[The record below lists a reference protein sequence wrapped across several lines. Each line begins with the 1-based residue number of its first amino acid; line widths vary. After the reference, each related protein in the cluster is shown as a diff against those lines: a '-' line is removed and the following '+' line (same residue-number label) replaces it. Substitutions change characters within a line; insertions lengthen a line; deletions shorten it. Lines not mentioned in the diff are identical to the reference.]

1 MIVFE
6 DITLITP
13 NNEGFYLTGKLLPPT
28 MELLAKK
35 DIKRAFKSDTI
46 LTDSVVLNLLLKV
59 CGTTRYFLQYILRS
73 LQCGGNIMK
82 ITMKYFFYL
91 LIAIFLLNKI
101 LVSLKSLWSFSD
113 WQHMIQ
119 SVSRI

>member
-6 DITLITP
+6 DITLITL
-13 NNEGFYLTGKLLPPT
+13 NNEGFYLTGKLLPTT

-59 CGTTRYFLQYILRS
+59 CGTTPYFLQYI
-73 LQCGGNIMK
+73 
-82 ITMKYFFYL
+82 FY
-91 LIAIFLLNKI
+91 
-101 LVSLKSLWSFSD
+101 
-113 WQHMIQ
+113 
-119 SVSRI
+119 